1 MKEKKIS
8 LGLIG
13 LGTVGASVFDLLEKR
28 EDELK
33 RQHGLSFCLKR
44 IAEKDPKKKKNLGSF
59 RGILSEEAEE
69 ILNDPEIDTIIE
81 LIGSVEPAYR
91 IIKEAL
97 KRKKNVVTGNK
108 RLLAL
113 HGESLFKEA
122 DRNNCCLGFRA
133 AMTGCHQVLNHLE
146 YGGAIK
152 SILGIFNGTT
162 NYVLSEMGEH
172 NLAFSEALKQAQ
184 RLGYAEKDP
193 SLDIDGLDSA
203 HKLILVTRLAF
214 AYDLKLDSF
223 YIEGIRN
230 ITLEDVQFTRELGY
244 VIKLLALIKREDNIL
259 EARLHPCLIPKDR
272 PLALIKGVENGIEII
287 DQARGKGGLI
297 AEGAGGGPAA
307 SAVLADL
314 IDLANGSGVHL
325 PKLTEALSLKKMS
338 LVSSKYY
345 IRFNAVNKP
354 GVLAQIAS
362 ILAKN
367 NINIRSVIQKGEEL
381 GAMVPIIIIT
391 DEALEKETQKAVKT
405 IDALP
410 LVKSKTKL
418 IRIEEKVL

>member
-1 MKEKKIS
+1 MKEKKLS

-28 EDELK
+28 KNELK
-33 RQHGLSFCLKR
+33 RRHGLNFYLKR
-44 IAEKDPKKKKNLGSF
+44 IAERDPKKRKNLRAF
-59 RGILSEEAEE
+59 RGTLSKEAEE
-69 ILNDPEIDTIIE
+69 ILNDPEIDTVIE
-81 LIGSVEPAYR
+81 LIGSVEPAYQ

-108 RLLAL
+108 QLLAL
-113 HGESLFKEA
+113 HGKDLFKEA
-122 DRNNCCLGFRA
+122 YRNNRCLGFRA

-146 YGGAIK
+146 YGGTIK

-162 NYVLSEMGEH
+162 NYVLSEMGEN

-203 HKLILVTRLAF
+203 HKLILVVRLAF
-214 AYDLKLDSF
+214 AYDLKLDNF

-230 ITLEDVQFTRELGY
+230 IALEDVQFARELGY
-244 VIKLLALIKREDNIL
+244 AIKLLAIIKREGNVL
-259 EARLHPCLIPKDR
+259 EVRLHPCLIPKNR
-272 PLALIKGVENGIEII
+272 PLALIKGVKNGIEII
-287 DQARGKGGLI
+287 DEARGNGGLI
-297 AEGAGGGPAA
+297 AEGAGGNPAA

-325 PKLTEALSLKKMS
+325 PKLMDQLSLKKMS
-338 LVSSKYY
+338 LVRSKYY
-345 IRFNAVNKP
+345 IHFNAINKP
-354 GVLAQIAS
+354 GVLAKIAS
-362 ILAKN
+362 VLAKN

-381 GAMVPIIIIT
+381 GTMVPIIIIT
-391 DEALEKETQKAVKT
+391 DEALEKETQKAVKI

>member
-28 EDELK
+28 KDELK
-33 RQHGLSFCLKR
+33 RQHGLNFHLKR
-44 IAEKDPKKKKNLGSF
+44 IAEKDPKKRKNLSSF
-59 RGILSEEAEE
+59 RGILSKEAEE
-69 ILNDPEIDTIIE
+69 ILNDPEIGTVIE
-81 LIGSVEPAYR
+81 LIGSVEPAYQ

-113 HGESLFKEA
+113 HGKSLFKEA
-122 DRNNCCLGFRA
+122 YRNNCCLGFRA

-146 YGGAIK
+146 YGGTIK
-152 SILGIFNGTT
+152 SIVGVFNGTT
-162 NYVLSEMGEH
+162 NYVLSEMEE
-172 NLAFSEALKQAQ
+172 NNITFLKALKQAQ

-214 AYDLKLDSF
+214 AYDLKLDHF

-230 ITLEDVQFTRELGY
+230 IALEDVQFARELGY
-244 VIKLLALIKREDNIL
+244 VIKLLAIIKREDNVL

-287 DQARGKGGLI
+287 DQVRGKGGLI

-314 IDLANGSGVHL
+314 IDLAHGSGVHL
-325 PKLTEALSLKKMS
+325 PQLTEELSLKKMP
-338 LVSSKYY
+338 LISSKYY
-345 IRFNAVNKP
+345 IRFNALNKP
-354 GVLAQIAS
+354 GVLAKIAS
-362 ILAKN
+362 VLAKN

-391 DEALEKETQKAVKT
+391 DEALEKETQKAVKI